1 MKAQLKQVGAFI
13 WEMVKVVAIA
23 LVIILP
29 IRYFLVQPFYVKG
42 SSMEPNYHDY
52 EYLIIDEITYR
63 FNEPHRGDVVV
74 LRDPSSSGQYFIK
87 RIIGLP
93 GETITITNGKVAID
107 GVDLDESVYLS
118 DTLETYT
125 SNVAT
130 TDLTDNQYFVL
141 GDNRPVSHDSRR
153 FGPVDQ
159 SEFVGRVWV
168 RAWPF
173 NRFSVY
179 ATQPALY

>member
-1 MKAQLKQVGAFI
+1 MNIHLKQAGSFL
-13 WEMVKVVAIA
+13 WEMIKVVGIA

-52 EYLIIDEITYR
+52 EYLIIDELTYR

-93 GETITITNGKVAID
+93 GEIITISNGKVAIN
-107 GVDLDESVYLS
+107 GVDLDESAYLS
-118 DTLETYT
+118 SVVETYT
-125 SNVAT
+125 SDDASIQLAG
-130 TDLTDNQYFVL
+130 DQYYVL

-153 FGPVDQ
+153 FGAVVEA
-159 SEFVGRVWV
+159 EFVGRVWI

-173 NRFSVY
+173 SRFNIYSY
-179 ATQPALY
+179 NESTH